1 MTYRLAAAFALCALP
16 LLPVP
21 GFTQGLDLRVGAGRL
36 SGDTTYSI
44 GGELTVAEG
53 TFETWTNPIS
63 ELKWP
68 LDVWMASA
76 GISAEV
82 GPFIVSG
89 EAFRSFTGDAGEMED
104 SDWGVFYVLSG
115 GDPFFSSGSKDI
127 FSASDTDLD
136 AIIFDLKARYWFFR
150 GDTLSFAAG
159 GGWLYQNFDFE
170 AERVNQYSPSAVDTY
185 GLPSDPFAFSSP
197 ERVVTYEVAYSI
209 PYLEVAT
216 AIRLGEK
223 FRCEA
228 FLGYSPIA
236 AAEDED
242 HHLLR
247 DPVKISEGSTD
258 GSAWAAGVDG
268 RYSLTRHWFAAL
280 GLDYLFID
288 TEGRQEQFEVVGTR
302 RVPIGTI
309 DTGISSSRTYLH
321 VEGGYAF

>member
-1 MTYRLAAAFALCALP
+1 VKHFLAAAFALCAIP

-21 GFTQGLDLRVGAGRL
+21 GFTQGFDLWVGAGRM
-36 SGDTTYSI
+36 SGDTTYAI
-44 GGELTVAEG
+44 GGEITVAEG

-68 LDVWMASA
+68 LNVWMASA
-76 GISAEV
+76 GVSAEF
-82 GPFIVSG
+82 GSFFVSG

-127 FSASDTDLD
+127 FSTSEADLD
-136 AIIFDLKARYWFFR
+136 AIIFDLKGRYWFFK
-150 GDTLSFAAG
+150 GAALSFAAG
-159 GGWLYQNFDFE
+159 AGWLYQNFDYE
-170 AERVNQYSPSAVDTY
+170 ADNVTQHSPSAVDVY
-185 GLPSDPFAFSSP
+185 GLPSDPFAFASP
-197 ERVVTYEVAYSI
+197 EIGVTYEVTYSI

-236 AAEDED
+236 TAEDED

-247 DPVKISEGSTD
+247 NPVKISKGDTD
-258 GSAWAAGVDG
+258 GSAWTAGIDG
-268 RYSLTRHWFAAL
+268 RYSLTRNWFAAL
-280 GLDYLFID
+280 GLNYLSID
-288 TEGRQEQFEVVGTR
+288 TDGTQEQSEVIGIHR
-302 RVPIGTI
+302 IPIGTI
-309 DTGISSSRTYLH
+309 DTGITSSQTYIH